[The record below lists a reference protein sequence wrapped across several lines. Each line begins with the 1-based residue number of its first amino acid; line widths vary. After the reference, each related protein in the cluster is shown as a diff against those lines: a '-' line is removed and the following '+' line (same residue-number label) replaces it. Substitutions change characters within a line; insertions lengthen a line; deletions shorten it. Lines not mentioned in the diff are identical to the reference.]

1 MLDEMKK
8 LLCDAAARS
17 KDQDLMERMESACVF
32 RVTFENGT
40 APLGSLLA
48 EKNPEFDV
56 SYRMLYQLAK
66 DRKDW
71 PAFVF
76 ELKQSYTKLPLYIE
90 MVIDILAELKKV
102 DNVKDMTV
110 ILCVDGLQKL
120 VDDGTKKCDFYR
132 VLTTICRFLNSSRAF
147 AVCVCSATV
156 QTPVDQALSYSH
168 QKRVYL
174 LPPALRGWDVLKPRT
189 RLEEQLV
196 DDMGGHGRALETLD
210 SVLRQYTKDRLEQ
223 TDPADIVE
231 QVCNLLR
238 LQCGD
243 IFAFTFFQD
252 PVNCQVVLAAILSR
266 RRYGVFECVAPDM
279 TVDRLRSFG
288 MIRWNPDRTLECA
301 FILLQMLLRVLPKT
315 AGDLNN
321 FNEHFTRTMWGLQQ
335 FEQFVAFYRR
345 VKSMVYCGAPVKLS
359 TFHSGAR
366 FGPIDGIR
374 IKELQP
380 RRVVESSTQQVSRS
394 GSDDSFLTK
403 RHDAVK
409 VSHMD
414 TIVVKG
420 AGASGDISMQIQLM
434 NGNREIV
441 CNEVVQCKLMQRNQK
456 MNKARYEEE
465 RAKAV
470 DVNTDVFLLI
480 TTSDDVTD
488 PFGLPERC
496 GIVSKVN
503 LTNTSERLQAVRI
516 EVFCM
521 QTHRISTLHR
531 ITN

>member
-17 KDQDLMERMESACVF
+17 KDQDLMERMESAYVF

-231 QVCNLLR
+231 QTLSIARSCS
-238 LQCGD
+238 LQ
-243 IFAFTFFQD
+243 FSLA
-252 PVNCQVVLAAILSR
+252 VV
-266 RRYGVFECVAPDM
+266 YGVFECVAPDM

-301 FILLQMLLRVLPKT
+301 FILLQMLLRALPKT

-345 VKSMVYCGAPVKLS
+345 VKSMGC
-359 TFHSGAR
+359 
-366 FGPIDGIR
+366 IDGIGLAWKIWQR
-374 IKELQP
+374 CCHSGQHRRHPAGARVILGVCVHEVVDISANVQAEMAENEVNVEAEMAENETGAVGEHVRLTEQQQELHSEDGQ
-380 RRVVESSTQQVSRS
+380 VASHSEQKHQSSIFLVELTSTCQQVMSPI
-394 GSDDSFLTK
+394 GSDDTAQRPSPV
-403 RHDAVK
+403 HD
-409 VSHMD
+409 
-414 TIVVKG
+414 
-420 AGASGDISMQIQLM
+420 
-434 NGNREIV
+434 
-441 CNEVVQCKLMQRNQK
+441 
-456 MNKARYEEE
+456 
-465 RAKAV
+465 
-470 DVNTDVFLLI
+470 TDVQGLN
-480 TTSDDVTD
+480 VAAD
-488 PFGLPERC
+488 PFELFEGTRSDSVASEPHARGSRGSSE
-496 GIVSKVN
+496 S
-503 LTNTSERLQAVRI
+503 SERLDR
-516 EVFCM
+516 
-521 QTHRISTLHR
+521 L
-531 ITN
+531 

>member
-17 KDQDLMERMESACVF
+17 KDQDLMERMESAYVF

-231 QVCNLLR
+231 QV
-238 LQCGD
+238 
-243 IFAFTFFQD
+243 
-252 PVNCQVVLAAILSR
+252 
-266 RRYGVFECVAPDM
+266 
-279 TVDRLRSFG
+279 
-288 MIRWNPDRTLECA
+288 
-301 FILLQMLLRVLPKT
+301 
-315 AGDLNN
+315 
-321 FNEHFTRTMWGLQQ
+321 
-335 FEQFVAFYRR
+335 
-345 VKSMVYCGAPVKLS
+345 
-359 TFHSGAR
+359 
-366 FGPIDGIR
+366 
-374 IKELQP
+374 
-380 RRVVESSTQQVSRS
+380 
-394 GSDDSFLTK
+394 
-403 RHDAVK
+403 
-409 VSHMD
+409 
-414 TIVVKG
+414 
-420 AGASGDISMQIQLM
+420 
-434 NGNREIV
+434 
-441 CNEVVQCKLMQRNQK
+441 
-456 MNKARYEEE
+456 
-465 RAKAV
+465 
-470 DVNTDVFLLI
+470 
-480 TTSDDVTD
+480 
-488 PFGLPERC
+488 
-496 GIVSKVN
+496 N